1 MTLRLFYTSEGF
13 PGDPPGL
20 KMLENDVRL
29 PWRRRDEAHPIC
41 SPRTKRVYLP
51 ATRKYATYKMVT
63 PSKATDDDIDEELTD
78 EQLSEIASAYE
89 KSNETDTV
97 ADEKPMHSQ

>member
-1 MTLRLFYTSEGF
+1 
-13 PGDPPGL
+13 
-20 KMLENDVRL
+20 
-29 PWRRRDEAHPIC
+29 
-41 SPRTKRVYLP
+41 
-51 ATRKYATYKMVT
+51 MVT

-78 EQLSEIASAYE
+78 EQLAEIASAYE